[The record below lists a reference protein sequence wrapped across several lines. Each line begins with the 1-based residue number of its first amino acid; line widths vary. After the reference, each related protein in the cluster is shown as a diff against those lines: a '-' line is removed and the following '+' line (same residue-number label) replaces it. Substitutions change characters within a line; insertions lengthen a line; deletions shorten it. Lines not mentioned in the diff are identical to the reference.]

1 MTDNALRN
9 GDKRFSI
16 SSSWGMLVQREHM
29 SNLAQIKSGVFSMNV
44 YIINCQEH
52 MSNVAQIASPGSG
65 VFSMKVYKSCSVLDV
80 RLLFLRDWSF
90 KSECECD
97 LWRPPLPE
105 TIGLPTGRVLCIS
118 VIVKNY
124 GIIGDFCQN

>member
-1 MTDNALRN
+1 
-9 GDKRFSI
+9 
-16 SSSWGMLVQREHM
+16 M

-65 VFSMKVYKSCSVLDV
+65 VFSMKVYKVCSVLDV

-105 TIGLPTGRVLCIS
+105 TIGLPTGRVLCIL

-124 GIIGDFCQN
+124 GIIGDFGLN

>member
-1 MTDNALRN
+1 MTENALRN

-16 SSSWGMLVQREHM
+16 SSSWEMLVQR
-29 SNLAQIKSGVFSMNV
+29 
-44 YIINCQEH
+44 EH

-65 VFSMKVYKSCSVLDV
+65 VFSMKVYKVCSVLDV

-105 TIGLPTGRVLCIS
+105 TIDLPTGRVLCIL
-118 VIVKNY
+118 VIVKTY
-124 GIIGDFCQN
+124 GIIGDFGLN

>member
-29 SNLAQIKSGVFSMNV
+29 SN
-44 YIINCQEH
+44 
-52 MSNVAQIASPGSG
+52 VAQIASPGSG
-65 VFSMKVYKSCSVLDV
+65 VFSMKVYKVCSVLDV
-80 RLLFLRDWSF
+80 RLLFLSDWSF

-97 LWRPPLPE
+97 LWQPPLPE
-105 TIGLPTGRVLCIS
+105 TIGLTTGRVLCIL
-118 VIVKNY
+118 VTVKNY
-124 GIIGDFCQN
+124 GILGDFGLK

>member
-29 SNLAQIKSGVFSMNV
+29 SN
-44 YIINCQEH
+44 
-52 MSNVAQIASPGSG
+52 VAQIASPGSG
-65 VFSMKVYKSCSVLDV
+65 VFSMKVYKVCSVLDV

-105 TIGLPTGRVLCIS
+105 TSGLPTGRVLCIL

-124 GIIGDFCQN
+124 GILGDFGLN

>member
-9 GDKRFSI
+9 VDKRFSI
-16 SSSWGMLVQREHM
+16 SSSLGMLVQR
-29 SNLAQIKSGVFSMNV
+29 
-44 YIINCQEH
+44 EH

-65 VFSMKVYKSCSVLDV
+65 VFSMKVYKVCSVLDV

-97 LWRPPLPE
+97 L
-105 TIGLPTGRVLCIS
+105 
-118 VIVKNY
+118 
-124 GIIGDFCQN
+124 

>member
-16 SSSWGMLVQREHM
+16 SSSWEMLVQR
-29 SNLAQIKSGVFSMNV
+29 
-44 YIINCQEH
+44 EH

-65 VFSMKVYKSCSVLDV
+65 VFSMKVYKVCSVLDV

-105 TIGLPTGRVLCIS
+105 STIGLPTGRVLCIL

-124 GIIGDFCQN
+124 GILGDFGLN

>member
-16 SSSWGMLVQREHM
+16 SSSWEMLVQR
-29 SNLAQIKSGVFSMNV
+29 
-44 YIINCQEH
+44 EH

-65 VFSMKVYKSCSVLDV
+65 VFSMKVYKVCSVLDV

-97 LWRPPLPE
+97 LWRPPLLE
-105 TIGLPTGRVLCIS
+105 TTGLSAGRVLCIL

-124 GIIGDFCQN
+124 GILGDFGLN

>member
-9 GDKRFSI
+9 GDFDSISI

-29 SNLAQIKSGVFSMNV
+29 SNLAQI
-44 YIINCQEH
+44 
-52 MSNVAQIASPGSG
+52 GSG
-65 VFSMKVYKSCSVLDV
+65 VFSMKVYKVCSVLEV
-80 RLLFLRDWSF
+80 RLLFLSDWSF

-105 TIGLPTGRVLCIS
+105 TIGLPTGRVLCIL
-118 VIVKNY
+118 VIVRNY
-124 GIIGDFCQN
+124 GILGDFGLN

>member
-1 MTDNALRN
+1 MTDNAFRN
-9 GDKRFSI
+9 GDKRFRFPLL
-16 SSSWGMLVQREHM
+16 GECMLVQR
-29 SNLAQIKSGVFSMNV
+29 
-44 YIINCQEH
+44 EH

-65 VFSMKVYKSCSVLDV
+65 VFSMKVYKECSVLDV

-105 TIGLPTGRVLCIS
+105 TIGLPTGRVLCIL

-124 GIIGDFCQN
+124 GILGDFGLN